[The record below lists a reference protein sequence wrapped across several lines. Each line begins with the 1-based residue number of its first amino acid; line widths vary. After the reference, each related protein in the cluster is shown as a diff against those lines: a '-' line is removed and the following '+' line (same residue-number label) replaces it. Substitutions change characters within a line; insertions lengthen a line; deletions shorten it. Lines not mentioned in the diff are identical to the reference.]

1 MKCSYADWV
10 PETENA
16 VSSPRV
22 GATHA
27 MLTDIGTQHRVFV
40 MDASQLLA
48 ESGKRYGKVFVL

>member
-1 MKCSYADWV
+1 MQIGL
-10 PETENA
+10 PETEKA